1 VLQQVKRHAL
11 RGARADAWQAA
22 QRVQQILQRALGH

>member
-1 VLQQVKRHAL
+1 VKRHAL
-11 RGARADAWQAA
+11 RRARTDAWQAA